1 MHIFTAFI
9 TGLVFGVGLIISGMT
24 NPAKVIGFLD
34 IAGKWDPSLAFVMG
48 GAIAIGMVAF
58 QRFGKRSK
66 TLLGSEMHMPKAS
79 QVDRR
84 LILGGLA
91 FGIGWGLAGFCPGP
105 AVASL
110 GLGESKVFIFV
121 IAMFVGMLIFEVCE
135 RYTGSRTKVP
145 K

>member
-1 MHIFTAFI
+1 
-9 TGLVFGVGLIISGMT
+9 
-24 NPAKVIGFLD
+24 
-34 IAGKWDPSLAFVMG
+34 
-48 GAIAIGMVAF
+48 MVAF

-121 IAMFVGMLIFEVCE
+121 IAMFIGMLIFEVCE
-135 RYTGSRTKVP
+135 RYTGSQTKIP